1 MSALTM
7 MWSIVFWRNITLIIP
22 GKLKT
27 AITLKEDYMKKN
39 VKSAEKAFISNSQA
53 GLTGMKALMA

>member
-1 MSALTM
+1 M

-39 VKSAEKAFISNSQA
+39 VKSAEKAVDDKIDFTENAQ
-53 GLTGMKALMA
+53 